1 MAYDY
6 EKVQV
11 LADIAAE
18 LRTAN
23 LLALLES
30 DDPRMSLTEDELT
43 KIRVEIFG
51 WLEPDP
57 EQRRRPAS
65 QARDA

>member
-30 DDPRMSLTEDELT
+30 DDPRMSLTEDERT
-43 KIRVEIFG
+43 KVRVEIFG
-51 WLEPDP
+51 WLWPDP
-57 EQRRRPAS
+57 EQRPAS
-65 QARDA
+65 PG